1 MKALIIVDM
10 QHDFMPGGALGVKEA
25 DQLVPLIN
33 ELIDLFERVIVSMD
47 WHPKGHVSFASTHG
61 KKPGDLIKIG
71 GVEQT
76 LWPDH
81 CVQGTHGAA
90 LVKGIK
96 EFRIERIF
104 QKGTD
109 PKVESYSVFFDER
122 RRRSTGLADYLRK
135 EGIRELYFTGVATDY
150 CVLYSALDALEMGF
164 DVSVIRDACKAIG
177 DEEKAL
183 SQMQAKG
190 AKIVFSS
197 EIL

>member
-10 QHDFMPGGALGVKEA
+10 QHDFMPGGALGVKGA

-47 WHPKGHVSFASTHG
+47 WHPKGHVSFASAHG
-61 KKPGDLIKIG
+61 KKPGDLIKVG

-90 LVKGIK
+90 LVKGLK

-109 PKVESYSVFFDER
+109 SKVDSYSVFFDAL
-122 RRRSTGLADYLRK
+122 RRRSTGLGDYLRK
-135 EGIRELYFTGVATDY
+135 EGINELYFAGVTTDY
-150 CVLYSALDALEMGF
+150 CVLYSVLDALEMGF
-164 DVSVIRDACKAIG
+164 NVSVIRDACRAIC